1 MESPAPASTADD
13 PYYKKTA
20 ALDIGGL
27 GLEFRV
33 SQTLFSS
40 HAVDVGTEHLL
51 RTLHGTGRRFK
62 KVLDFGCGYGPIGIA
77 LKALNPGAALHM
89 VDRDALAVGYAS
101 RNALLNGIDDAL
113 SYPSLGFDDIR
124 DRDFDLVAANIPG
137 KAGER
142 VIASWLRDA
151 PLYLREGG
159 QVGVV
164 VVSPLE
170 RFVSE
175 VIGGIQGGE
184 LVLRERRAGHTVLLY
199 RAGRAGDAPPTPTS
213 SFGRGDYDRVQAAF
227 SLGQIDYQMNTV
239 FGLPE
244 FDSLSYRTRLL
255 GSVLQGLDR
264 RQSGDRVL
272 VLNPGQGHVPVIL
285 SKAVGPGSI
294 DMVDR
299 DLLALRCSARNLGL
313 NGYDASKVSIGHR
326 VGLGAPES
334 RWDLIVAD
342 MRDEEGPD
350 VTAMQLRQA
359 ADHLAPG
366 GKLVLAAGSASI
378 TRLAAVCKKERLGA
392 VQQRK
397 RRRGS
402 SVLVL
407 AR

>member
-1 MESPAPASTADD
+1 MST
-13 PYYKKTA
+13 
-20 ALDIGGL
+20 
-27 GLEFRV
+27 R
-33 SQTLFSS
+33 
-40 HAVDVGTEHLL
+40 
-51 RTLHGTGRRFK
+51 
-62 KVLDFGCGYGPIGIA
+62 
-77 LKALNPGAALHM
+77 
-89 VDRDALAVGYAS
+89 
-101 RNALLNGIDDAL
+101 
-113 SYPSLGFDDIR
+113 
-124 DRDFDLVAANIPG
+124 
-137 KAGER
+137 
-142 VIASWLRDA
+142 
-151 PLYLREGG
+151 
-159 QVGVV
+159 
-164 VVSPLE
+164 
-170 RFVSE
+170 
-175 VIGGIQGGE
+175 
-184 LVLRERRAGHTVLLY
+184 RRAGHTVLLFKID
-199 RAGRAGDAPPTPTS
+199 RAQDAPPTPSS
-213 SFGRGDYDRVQAAF
+213 SFGRGDYDRIQAAF
-227 SLGQIDYQMNTV
+227 SHGQVEYRMNTV

-255 GSVLQGLDR
+255 STVLQGLDP
-264 RQSGDRVL
+264 RQLGNRVL

-285 SKAVGPGSI
+285 SKAMRPASI

-342 MRDEEGPD
+342 MRDEEGPN

-402 SVLVL
+402 SVLTL